1 MRDEVVASEGTVVV
15 TEYPV
20 GCLNARSKKVLP
32 EGGVSQG
39 SVLHHKYI
47 EAPAETVAHS

>member
-20 GCLNARSKKVLP
+20 GYLNARSKKVLP
-32 EGGVSQG
+32 EGVSQG